1 MKKYLFLILLSI
13 ISNLTFSQNKEIKPY
28 VDFLKSNNKQSA
40 KDYILQKFKNHDI
53 VILCERDHR
62 DLSQY
67 LLIKEILEDKYFQKH
82 VGNIFTEIGVVNL
95 NPEINNILKSTNL
108 DSATINRKFAE
119 FQQNCSYH
127 PIWEKY
133 NYQFLLK
140 TIYAINKKS
149 KHKISY
155 FPSEVEFDWYKVIDS
170 KDYEK
175 KLIKIEEE
183 RDKIIADNII
193 KNFKGLKHK
202 KALIILNYRHAF
214 NRDVFAGKEKMENA
228 SRYLFDFFGKKA
240 TNILINGVYQD
251 LNGKTTLLQS
261 GKWDASFKYLNIEN
275 LGFDFKNSPF
285 GTDNFDFWPFK
296 NTYKY
301 NDIFDG
307 FVFYKPVEKYKI
319 AWNFDGF
326 VPKEFEDEFIRR
338 FKIGMTVAN
347 RDISKFENPEYRKAI
362 IKDFNTKREKDYPE
376 VSELI
381 KQRDKYL
388 SE

>member
-1 MKKYLFLILLSI
+1 MKKYLLLILLSI

-40 KDYILQKFKNHDI
+40 KDYILQKFKNHDV

-62 DLSQY
+62 DVSQY

-82 VGNIFTEIGVVNL
+82 VGNLFTEIGAVNL
-95 NPEINNILKSTNL
+95 NPEINTVLKSKNL
-108 DSATINRKFAE
+108 DSVAINKKFAE

-140 TIYAINKKS
+140 TIYAVNKNS

-155 FPSEVEFDWYKVIDS
+155 FPSDVEFDWYKVIDS

-175 KLIKIEEE
+175 KLMKIEEE
-183 RDKIIADNII
+183 RDKIMADNII
-193 KNFKGLKHK
+193 RNFKSLKHK

-214 NRDVFAGKEKMENA
+214 NSDVFAGKEKRENT
-228 SRYLFDFFGKKA
+228 SRYLFEFFGKKA

-251 LNGKTTLLQS
+251 LNGKTTMLQS
-261 GKWDASFKYLNIEN
+261 GKWDASFKYLNLEN
-275 LGFDFKNSPF
+275 LGFDFKNNPF
-285 GTDNFDFWPFK
+285 GNDNFDFWPFK

-307 FVFYKPVEKYKI
+307 FVFYKPIEKFKI
-319 AWNFDGF
+319 AWNFNGF
-326 VPKEFEDEFIRR
+326 IPKEFEDEFIRR
-338 FKIGMTVAN
+338 LKIGLETAK
-347 RDISKFENPEYRKAI
+347 RDVSKFENPEYRKAVI
-362 IKDFNTKREKDYPE
+362 QDFNTKREKDYPE
-376 VSELI
+376 VSELV